1 MVGQSSLRSLVV
13 AALLAALAA
22 SSRADSLDLGPMLAS
37 APVSEFSDFISLPSP
52 IRRSNWRD
60 SVDRSGRQRSARPG
74 RPARYRDPWSLRMDA
89 EKAKFRPSESGGG
102 GDSTAPPLESSPDPV
117 SEMSADQL
125 ADALFPEMESGSD
138 GSGDP
143 EAAAAEA
150 ILALVSGYD
159 GGGTEGDGPEVPEA
173 AKAVAQYLTALS
185 DGAMQLVFNLRWL
198 VGKGM
203 RLDTANVLFGRRSE
217 LNPRAT
223 QERKVALERDRQ
235 AGTDKELERQ
245 AAMAKTQKVVRSVS
259 KIAMGIL
266 LGLVGW
272 FIIRSF

>member
-1 MVGQSSLRSLVV
+1 MVGQSWLRPLVV

-22 SSRADSLDLGPMLAS
+22 SSRADSLDLAPLLAPAS
-37 APVSEFSDFISLPSP
+37 VSEFADFVSLPSP
-52 IRRSNWRD
+52 IRRSSWRE
-60 SVDRSGRQRSARPG
+60 SVDRSARQRSARPG
-74 RPARYRDPWSLRMDA
+74 RPARYRDPWSLRMEA
-89 EKAKFRPSESGGG
+89 EKAKFRPSESGE
-102 GDSTAPPLESSPDPV
+102 SAAPPLEAPPDV
-117 SEMSADQL
+117 LAEMSAEQL
-125 ADALFPEMESGSD
+125 ADALFPEMDSGSD

-150 ILALVSGYD
+150 ILALVAGFD
-159 GGGTEGDGPEVPEA
+159 GGETAVDGPEVPEA

-203 RLDTANVLFGRRSE
+203 RLDTANVVFGRRSE

-235 AGTDKELERQ
+235 AGADK

-259 KIAMGIL
+259 KIAMGVL